1 MKDHHGWSLGN
12 LGESDRQHTDLANAC
27 TNSSIHQ
34 AMVMPGKR
42 GYGLRKRK
50 PHGAP
55 IAAAARTACT
65 ITEMKTT
72 VGIN

>member
-1 MKDHHGWSLGN
+1 
-12 LGESDRQHTDLANAC
+12 
-27 TNSSIHQ
+27 
-34 AMVMPGKR
+34 MVMPGKR

-55 IAAAARTACT
+55 IAAAARTAYT
-65 ITEMKTT
+65 TTKMKTT